1 MGEVKDMLLKAY
13 LKKGSRPP
21 QEKPVDKKVDPE
33 LSGSKPPKPIPVE
46 TPRTLGDITTAMKA
60 QQIYNPG
67 APPAPK
73 SPSKA
78 MQGQGTGPA
87 MGMDGPWGK
96 PEDK

>member
-1 MGEVKDMLLKAY
+1 MEVKEMILKAY
-13 LKKGSRPP
+13 LKGGARPAVA
-21 QEKPVDKKVDPE
+21 QKVDEPKV
-33 LSGSKPPKPIPVE
+33 SKPPKPIPVDN
-46 TPRTLGDITTAMKA
+46 PRTLGDITTAMMA

-78 MQGQGTGPA
+78 MQGQGTAPA
-87 MGMDGPWGK
+87 MGMQGPWGK